1 LLSFLRAIID
11 VLSER
16 GKLVAIFNVAFF
28 CSIFITV
35 LVAQFVFPPPVY
47 LDKPLTESWIIFG
60 NEWYTIFL
68 GIFASNL
75 VLSVF
80 VMVTLSGLLFFP
92 LSAAF
97 LVYRAVLW
105 GLLLYSLPSW
115 VFLVVLPTVVV
126 EGEAYV
132 VAAVVGT
139 VTGLSWVKPDW
150 MFKDEK
156 LSRWGALKV
165 ALREGM
171 HLYAVVVLLLLAA
184 AIIETVT
191 IVYL

>member
-1 LLSFLRAIID
+1 LFLRAIID

-16 GKLVAIFNVAFF
+16 GKLVTIFNVAFF
-28 CSIFITV
+28 CSIFIAV
-35 LVAQFVFPPPVY
+35 LIAQFVFPPPVY
-47 LDKPLTESWIIFG
+47 LDKPLPESWIVFG
-60 NEWYTIFL
+60 NEWYTVFL
-68 GIFASNL
+68 GILASNL
-75 VLSVF
+75 VLSAF

-92 LSAAF
+92 LSAFF
-97 LVYRAVLW
+97 LMFRAVLW

-150 MFKDEK
+150 MFKNEK
-156 LSRWGALKV
+156 LSRWGTLKV
-165 ALREGM
+165 ALREGLY
-171 HLYAVVVLLLLAA
+171 LYAVVVLLLFAA

-191 IVYL
+191 MMYI